1 MHHARISRRRF
12 GQAAGSVLAA
22 SLAGGGCRALRESAP
37 VSVGRLTARPLGLR
51 TTWSPGTHPLGLE
64 NARDAVLHVPAN
76 AGEAPL
82 PLIVL
87 LHGAGGSGEPFLRR
101 LRATAEAA
109 GLAILAPDSRGRTW
123 DAIQA
128 EHQSLIDVVTSQRHF
143 SGFGPDVLFL
153 DRALERVFRKV
164 AVDPERIT
172 LGGFSDGATYAL
184 SLGLINGDL
193 FRRIVAFSP
202 GFVVGGEARGRP
214 EIFVSHGRAD
224 SILPID
230 RCSRRIVGD
239 LRKRGYAIAFR
250 EFDGGHDVPEVI
262 AREAMRWAADR
273 GVIGGQTGD

>member
-1 MHHARISRRRF
+1 MQHPPISRRQF
-12 GQAAGSVLAA
+12 GQAAGSVLA
-22 SLAGGGCRALRESAP
+22 SCLAGAGCRALGESAP
-37 VSVGRLTARPLGLR
+37 VSVGRLTARPFGSR
-51 TTWSPGTHPLGLE
+51 TTWSPGTHTLE
-64 NARDAVLHVPAN
+64 LHSARDAVLHIPAK

-82 PLIVL
+82 PLMVL
-87 LHGAGGSGEPFLRR
+87 LHGAGGAGEPFLVR
-101 LRATAEAA
+101 LRAMADASD
-109 GLAILAPDSRGRTW
+109 LAILAPDSRGRTW

-128 EHQSLIDVVTSQRHF
+128 EHQSLLDVVTSQRHF

-153 DRALERVFRKV
+153 DRALERVFRTV
-164 AVDPERIT
+164 NVDPERIT

-202 GFVVGGEARGRP
+202 GFVVSGEARGRP
-214 EIFVSHGRAD
+214 HIFVSHGRAD

-230 RCSRRIVGD
+230 RCSRRIVPD
-239 LRKRGYAIAFR
+239 LEKRGYAITFR

-273 GVIGGQTGD
+273 GVIAGQTGG